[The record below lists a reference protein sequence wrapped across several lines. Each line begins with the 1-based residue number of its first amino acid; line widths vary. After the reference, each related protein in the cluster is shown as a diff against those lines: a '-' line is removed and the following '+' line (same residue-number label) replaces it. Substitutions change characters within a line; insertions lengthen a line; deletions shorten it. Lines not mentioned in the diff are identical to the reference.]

1 MDKLSFILGMI
12 TAFSECAAAGCKR
25 MALSPP
31 LKDADYE
38 ITAQTAC
45 EIIQK
50 HGLVWYHERN
60 EDMPREKRFHWLV
73 IAARQ
78 ETIDQYLALR
88 RQGLS
93 PAVSLAPFSDLLSY
107 RPEQGVHTGYD
118 AYREFFPLSGEAQA
132 E

>member
-1 MDKLSFILGMI
+1 MDKRSFILGMI

-31 LKDADYE
+31 LTDADFE
-38 ITAQTAC
+38 AVSAEAC

-60 EDMPREKRFHWLV
+60 EDQPREKRFHWLV

-78 ETIDQYLALR
+78 ETIDQYRALR
-88 RQGLS
+88 REGKS
-93 PAVSLAPFSDLLSY
+93 PAVSLVPFSDLLSY
-107 RPEQGVHTGYD
+107 RPDQGTHTGCD
-118 AYREFFPLSGEAQA
+118 VYREYFPLTAENGEK
-132 E
+132 